1 MRLKELFKNKVPIS
15 IEEQKNINKEV
26 LSILNRLYENI
37 YHEKMLDNKDMFVG
51 QNLIYKIYFN
61 KHQKEVMSLRKALE
75 LNIIKYQEII
85 TNMDYVEQNNI
96 NFYIEDDNGKIH
108 TNIFVPNIEG
118 FIIDGNIVYF
128 ESKDIKYNTSKSKL
142 MN

>member
-1 MRLKELFKNKVPIS
+1 
-15 IEEQKNINKEV
+15 
-26 LSILNRLYENI
+26 
-37 YHEKMLDNKDMFVG
+37 
-51 QNLIYKIYFN
+51 
-61 KHQKEVMSLRKALE
+61 MSLRKAIE

-108 TNIFVPNIEG
+108 TNILVPNIEG